1 MAQEKVREDVTLH
14 GLESPFRRVG
24 ISPTMRVMKLRNVG
38 TFGISWAVCV
48 AVALATVPAICA
60 QQAPSAKNARIL
72 LVPRKVISGDRA
84 TLAVLD
90 VNGRLTPGV
99 TVAFSN
105 GDRVTTNRT
114 GRGLFVAPLTPGVLY
129 ATIQGRPGRVQT
141 VVAAA
146 TQVKND
152 PAIVQAPH
160 FASLS
165 DRFELQGRGFCGDAD
180 KNLVQVNG
188 QTALVLAS
196 SSESITVLPPDE
208 LRAGVADITV
218 ACNRGSAAAARV
230 TFLSLAL
237 EADHSPMQPGQKRTL
252 TVRIGGSVEPVR
264 LEARNLAPAI
274 AELAGGNPVQAVS
287 SGGAENLAV
296 FPLTGKQ
303 NGNILVSIRLMPGAV
318 RAKP

>member
-1 MAQEKVREDVTLH
+1 MS
-14 GLESPFRRVG
+14 GPESPFRRVG
-24 ISPTMRVMKLRNVG
+24 FSPTMPVMKLRNVA
-38 TFGISWAVCV
+38 TLGISWTVW
-48 AVALATVPAICA
+48 VALATVPAICA

-72 LVPRKVISGDRA
+72 LLPRKVISGDRA

-129 ATIQGRPGRVQT
+129 ATIQGRPGSVQT

-180 KNLVQVNG
+180 QNLVQVNG

-218 ACNRGSAAAARV
+218 TCNRGSAAAARV

-252 TVRIGGSVEPVR
+252 TVRIGGSVEPVM

-274 AELAGGNPVQAVS
+274 AELAGGNPAKAVS

-296 FPLTGKQ
+296 FPLTGRQ
-303 NGNILVSIRLMPGAV
+303 NGNVLVSIRLMPGAV